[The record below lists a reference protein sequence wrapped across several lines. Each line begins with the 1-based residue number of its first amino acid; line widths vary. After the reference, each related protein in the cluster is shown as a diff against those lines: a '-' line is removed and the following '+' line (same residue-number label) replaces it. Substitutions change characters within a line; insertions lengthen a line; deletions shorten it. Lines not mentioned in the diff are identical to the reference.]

1 MKVHALTLHIAHQER
16 ERQMT
21 MERISTHTA
30 AMGIVS
36 IAPDGQCLVNLPCVS
51 DGLRYAREYWS
62 TTIRN
67 LTTTHR
73 LQTARVK
80 SYAAPVH
87 ISPALRAKWHTLF
100 GSVTADGQPD
110 TAVPYLYNQSVG
122 TLLYTRIFRDLGIN
136 FRHLLH
142 LQHQTTHYA
151 KVLDWIAADDQELHA
166 SLQEAWRLGDGKAMI
181 ALRIA
186 IHRPREQGG
195 ELLGTVNDRFMIRA
209 VPANDL
215 AALTSGR
222 SLIRSIAGLRKR
234 EPQLDVSAPGT
245 QVVPIAIAANMGR
258 RFGAVS
264 GDFNPVHTTKLA
276 AKLFGM
282 KRPFLQGL
290 GLRNA
295 MLRELVRAGFPL
307 TRFQMSFANPAY
319 LGQTLQFVM
328 QDHAFEV
335 IDEQRHVIAFGS
347 AAEAT

>member
-1 MKVHALTLHIAHQER
+1 
-16 ERQMT
+16 MT

-30 AMGIVS
+30 AMGIVAM
-36 IAPDGQCLVNLPCVS
+36 APDGQELVKLPCVS
-51 DGLRYAREYWS
+51 DGFRYAREYW
-62 TTIRN
+62 TTTVRN

-87 ISPALRAKWHTLF
+87 ITPALRAKWHALF
-100 GSVTADGQPD
+100 GTVTADGQPD

-151 KVLDWIAADDQELHA
+151 QVHDWIEADDQELHA

-195 ELLGTVNDRFMIRA
+195 ELLGTVNDRFMIRS
-209 VPANDL
+209 VPAADL

-222 SLIRSIAGLRKR
+222 SLIRSISGLRKR
-234 EPQLDVSAPGT
+234 EPQLDTNASGTRVAPIVIGRD
-245 QVVPIAIAANMGR
+245 MGR
-258 RFGAVS
+258 RFGSVS

-276 AKLFGM
+276 ARMFGM

-335 IDEQRHVIAFGS
+335 IDEQRHVVAFGS
-347 AAEAT
+347 AAEGT